1 MSDDYA
7 KEGKR
12 VKSVIERRQAAMRE
26 AMGEEDGHEET
37 ATPGTKRGEK
47 RGASSGG
54 PCFIGSVQK

>member
-26 AMGEEDGHEET
+26 AMGEEENQT
-37 ATPGTKRGEK
+37 WRKAWCKFRW
-47 RGASSGG
+47 
-54 PCFIGSVQK
+54 SVFHRECTEVRNLLQPTR